1 MKGSIFAA
9 AALVGSAM
17 ADGNIHRRHEALHQ
31 RWASSSAVA
40 PSSSA
45 AETCGCTTKVITYY
59 GSPTLVPVS
68 STATPSPEQTS
79 TSTVS
84 QTSTSTSTS
93 TVTVPPSSVAPVST
107 STSTPTPTPSSTSTP
122 TPAAPL
128 PTAGTTTFPSTGV
141 YTVPATT
148 LVVTDT
154 TTVCG
159 ATTTEVPSG
168 THTYGGVTTVV
179 DTDTVV
185 TCPYATQSP
194 SGSTVTDIVA
204 YTTYTCPV
212 AGTYTVVP
220 GTTTFVPTSTM
231 LVYPTPS
238 AITPGTYTQPESTIT
253 VVRTD
258 YTYVCPFATSTTS
271 TSTPAPAPPA
281 TNAATTTAAAPA
293 TETENPTGVAAV
305 STSSTNAPAG
315 ASAGGLLSGLTN
327 DVANVAN
334 NVANV
339 ASNVAGL
346 ASNVLSGLAPGQD
359 LTGNGQY
366 GMTFD
371 PYTASGACMT
381 QQEVTNN
388 IGNIANKGFKAVRVY
403 STDCNTLQYVGSAC
417 KQFGLRMIPGVYVD
431 QTGVSGA
438 QSQINAIANWA
449 QWGQVDLIVV
459 GNEAI
464 NYGYVT
470 ASEMAGLISSAK
482 SAFQSAGFTGPVTT
496 SEPINIWQSYGV
508 SDLCSNVDLVGAN
521 IHPFFN
527 AATTASAA
535 GAFVLSEYQILK
547 NICGKDVLNLETGWP
562 TQGQPNG
569 VAVPGISQQQTA
581 IRGIASTLGAKSV
594 FFSYQNNQW
603 TSPGAFGV
611 EPFWGCVD
619 LF

>member
-1 MKGSIFAA
+1 MKGTIFAA

-17 ADGNIHRRHEALHQ
+17 AEGNIHRRHEALHQ
-31 RWASSSAVA
+31 RWAASSSSAVA
-40 PSSSA
+40 TSSA

-68 STATPSPEQTS
+68 STATPSPEETSTS

-107 STSTPTPTPSSTSTP
+107 STATPTPTPSP

-128 PTAGTTTFPSTGV
+128 PTAGTTSFSSTGV

-159 ATTTEVPSG
+159 ATSTEVPSG

-238 AITPGTYTQPESTIT
+238 TITPGTYTQPETTIT

-271 TSTPAPAPPA
+271 TATPAPAPPA
-281 TNAATTTAAAPA
+281 TTTAAPA
-293 TETENPTGVAAV
+293 TEATEMPTGVAAV
-305 STSSTNAPAG
+305 STSTSAPA
-315 ASAGGLLSGLTN
+315 APATGGLLSAMNGVVG
-327 DVANVAN
+327 DVGNVVG
-334 NVANV
+334 NVGNV
-339 ASNVAGL
+339 VGNVVGDVG
-346 ASNVLSGLAPGQD
+346 NVLSGLLPGQP
-359 LTGNGQY
+359 LTGTNQY

-381 QQEVTNN
+381 QQEVSQN
-388 IGNIANKGFKAVRVY
+388 IGTMASKGFKAVRVY

-417 KQFGLRMIPGVYVD
+417 KQFGMKMIPGVYVD
-431 QTGVSGA
+431 QTGVSAA
-438 QSQINAIANWA
+438 QSQIDEIASWA
-449 QWGQVDLIVV
+449 QWAQVDVIVV

-464 NYGYVT
+464 SYGYAT
-470 ASEMAGLISSAK
+470 AAEMAGLVSSAK
-482 SAFQSAGFTGPVTT
+482 SAFQAAGFTGPVTT
-496 SEPINIWQSYGV
+496 SEPINIWQMYGV
-508 SDLCSNVDLVGAN
+508 SDLCSSVDLVGAN

-527 AATTASAA
+527 AANTASSA
-535 GAFVLSEYQILK
+535 GEFVLSEYKILK

-562 TQGQPNG
+562 TQGQANG
-569 VAVPGISQQQTA
+569 LAVPGVSEQQTA
-581 IRGIASTLGAKSV
+581 IHGIAKTLGAKSV